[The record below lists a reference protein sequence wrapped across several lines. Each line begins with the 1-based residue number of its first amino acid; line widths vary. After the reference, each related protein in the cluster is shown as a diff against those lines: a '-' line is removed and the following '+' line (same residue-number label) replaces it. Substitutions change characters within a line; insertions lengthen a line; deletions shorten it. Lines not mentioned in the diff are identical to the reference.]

1 VKRNEKNA
9 LIVPSW
15 LERPGVLSYIVD
27 CYVGTENITGTK
39 RPRRVFKWTDENG
52 LPYKGNVEA
61 FVLHMGLKFGLNL
74 SPAYAS
80 LVHAIL
86 REMGE
91 VVLPTKKNR
100 EARKPDSPLKGKF
113 RQPRPDKWRAR

>member
-1 VKRNEKNA
+1 MKRDEKND
-9 LIVPSW
+9 LVVPSW
-15 LERPGVLSYIVD
+15 LEKPGVLSYIVD
-27 CYVGTENITGTK
+27 CYIGLENIPGTK
-39 RPRRVFKWTDENG
+39 RPRRVFGWIDENG

-74 SPAYAS
+74 SPASAS

-91 VVLPTKKNR
+91 VVLSTKKER
-100 EARKPDSPLKGKF
+100 EARKKDSPNKGKF